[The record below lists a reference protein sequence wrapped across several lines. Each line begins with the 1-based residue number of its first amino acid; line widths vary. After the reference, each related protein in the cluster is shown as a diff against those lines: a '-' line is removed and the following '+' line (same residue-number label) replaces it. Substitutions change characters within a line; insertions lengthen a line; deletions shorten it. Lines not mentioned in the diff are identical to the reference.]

1 MASMWA
7 TEQAGHYNCSA
18 NHGYVGR
25 SIQLQLIQGGK
36 IDLEIFLKVFFLRFS
51 ENFRSFKKFY
61 FLASTNFLHKKLIFI
76 GFSLKFLQKNTYRQY
91 IVAMLIIFH
100 VLNISKLFL
109 SRKNLKVSSCNPIL
123 EIFFS
128 RNSTVNIILNCRF

>member
-61 FLASTNFLHKKLIFI
+61 FLASTNFLHKNLIFI
-76 GFSLKFLQKNTYRQY
+76 GFSLKILQKNTNRQY

-109 SRKNLKVSSCNPIL
+109 STKNLKVSSCNPIL
-123 EIFFS
+123 EFFS
-128 RNSTVNIILNCRF
+128 RNRTVKKRFHCRF